1 MRGGSGGAD
10 AYGALVFD
18 LNGHGDSDGRSTS
31 LPSRFQQDAD
41 AALAYLRQ
49 RPEVRAGRIGIVGI
63 SLGGEVAIHAAARR
77 PEWRALVL
85 EGVQGASPADMN
97 ASRPDPATFATL
109 TALYGLGALGGS
121 MPAASN
127 PEQIERITPRPLLLL
142 SAGRGTEA
150 RANEE
155 YKRRGGSTTRLWS
168 LPQAPHAAAL
178 RTDPQGYERHVIGFL
193 DRALS

>member
-1 MRGGSGGAD
+1 
-10 AYGALVFD
+10 
-18 LNGHGDSDGRSTS
+18 
-31 LPSRFQQDAD
+31 
-41 AALAYLRQ
+41 
-49 RPEVRAGRIGIVGI
+49 VRAGRIGAIGV

-77 PEWRALVL
+77 PEWRAMVL
-85 EGVQGASPADMN
+85 EGVQGASPADMK

-109 TALYGLGALGGS
+109 TALYGLGRVLGGS

-127 PEQIERITPRPLLLL
+127 PEEIERIAPRPLLLL

-155 YKRRGGSTTRLWS
+155 YKRRGGSTTQLWS
-168 LPQAPHAAAL
+168 LPHAPHAAAL